1 MAKIPYKIY
10 LGEDEIPKQW
20 YNVRADMKTQHRPM
34 LNPATHKP
42 VQLADLEPV
51 FCTPSFCLFSK
62 TKGASPKPPIVLQ
75 NIPALPGFP
84 SVSADACILSGK
96 STGYA
101 GKNLLQI

>member
-51 FCTPSFCLFSK
+51 FCTELAKQELNERYCGTDHAEQRHVRRLQPARLR
-62 TKGASPKPPIVLQ
+62 KP
-75 NIPALPGFP
+75 A
-84 SVSADACILSGK
+84 
-96 STGYA
+96 
-101 GKNLLQI
+101 